1 MAFFQSPS
9 LWVRE
14 TADGSAELQFEPP
27 GDVVRLDLAMLDQFD
42 EALTRI
48 EREGRFRRF
57 VIRSLRA
64 RSFCQGPDAA
74 TWRTLDLDRWA
85 ERGQA
90 LFTRLRKLPMPSL
103 AWVDGACLGP
113 GLELA
118 LACRRLVVV
127 DRAATVLG
135 YSEVDVG
142 LVPSWGSVGSLLAR
156 TGLELA
162 FPLVLAG
169 RRLTAS
175 EATAIGLAD
184 RVVPRDTPIVDDIE
198 TPTRAPRTW
207 RRFVFE
213 SSRWGRRLLY
223 RGIQRVQ
230 KKRLA
235 EELPGPA
242 VAFDLLRMFAES
254 GDDAGRA
261 AARKG
266 IVALGKSTAF
276 ENLLRFHEL
285 RDRAVP
291 EKSTAR
297 HTVGIVGA
305 TPLGM
310 HLTLESVRGG
320 DSVVLRETD
329 EARLGLAIL
338 SLMKTLN
345 SEIKAGRLDSTTTKK
360 MLAAIR
366 STSSWK
372 NFDEVDLAVDTR
384 AKGDGLDLAM
394 AAPNAA
400 MLVTTSLGGRLDE
413 ARRFGI
419 RVAEPFGS
427 SAAVE
432 LRHGPAARAE
442 TIRTIRD
449 WLGSFGWVPI
459 VVADRPGLLLTRMWL
474 AAWNEALLLMRE
486 GARPERIE
494 QALSRFGFG
503 PHFLRDLDRIGID
516 RIAGM
521 VRLLAPEMERIPFDP
536 FWQEMVERR
545 WSGESAGKG
554 FYRYGRG
561 RPRVN
566 EFLVNALRAEGGQ
579 VLSHAERHRAI
590 RDRIV
595 LLMVNEAFRALE
607 ERAIGSED
615 DLDLAMMMTDW
626 APHRGGPL
634 RFAER
639 AGLETIVAG
648 LRRLETLGPRYVP
661 AASLL
666 ARAGTAI
673 RE

>member
-1 MAFFQSPS
+1 MAFFQSRS

-14 TADGSAELQFEPP
+14 TADGSAELQFDPP
-27 GDVVRLDLAMLDQFD
+27 GDLVRVDLPILDDLDA
-42 EALTRI
+42 ALDRI
-48 EREGRFRRF
+48 EREKRFRRL
-57 VIRSLRA
+57 VIRSLRE

-90 LFTRLRKLPMPSL
+90 LFTRLRSLPMPTV

-118 LACRRLVVV
+118 LACRQLVVV

-142 LVPSWGSVGSLLAR
+142 LVPSWGSVGVLQAR
-156 TGLELA
+156 TGLEKA

-175 EATAIGLAD
+175 EALSLGIAD
-184 RVVPRDTPIVDDIE
+184 RMVPRDAPIPGDLE
-198 TPTRAPRTW
+198 ASPRPRRSW
-207 RRFVFE
+207 RRFAFE
-213 SSRWGRRLLY
+213 SSAWGRHFLY
-223 RGIQRVQ
+223 RGIERVQ
-230 KKRLA
+230 KRRLA
-235 EELPGPA
+235 EDLPGPG
-242 VAFDLLRMFAES
+242 VGFDLLQTFAER
-254 GDDAGRA
+254 GDDAGRQT
-261 AARKG
+261 ARKG
-266 IVALGKSTAF
+266 IVALGKTPAF

-285 RDRAVP
+285 RDRAAP
-291 EKSTAR
+291 EKPTAR
-297 HTVGIVGA
+297 RTVGVVGA

-310 HLTLESVRGG
+310 HLTLESVRAG
-320 DSVVLRETD
+320 DQVVLRETD

-360 MLAAIR
+360 MLARIR

-372 NFDEVDLAVDTR
+372 NFDEVELAVDTR
-384 AKGDGLDLAM
+384 AKGDGLDVAM
-394 AAPNAA
+394 AAPSSAL
-400 MLVTTSLGGRLDE
+400 LVTTSLGGRLDD
-413 ARRFGI
+413 ARRFGM

-432 LRHGPAARAE
+432 LRHGPAAKAE
-442 TIRTIRD
+442 TVRTIRE
-449 WLGSFGWVPI
+449 WLGGFGWLPV

-474 AAWNEALLLMRE
+474 AAWNEAVLLMRE

-503 PHFLRDLDRIGID
+503 PNFLRALDRIGID

-536 FWQEMVERR
+536 IWQEMVERG
-545 WSGESAGKG
+545 WSGETAGKG

-561 RPRVN
+561 RPRIN
-566 EFLVNALRAEGGQ
+566 EYLVNTLHFGGGQ
-579 VLSHAERHRAI
+579 ALSYGERHRTI

-595 LLMVNEAFRALE
+595 LLMVNEAFRAIE
-607 ERAIGSED
+607 EGAIATADE
-615 DLDLAMMMTDW
+615 LDLSMMLTDW

-639 AGLETIVAG
+639 EGLDAIVAG

-661 AASLL
+661 APSLL

>member
-14 TADGSAELQFEPP
+14 TADGSAELQFDPS
-27 GDVVRLDLAMLDQFD
+27 GDVVRLDLAMLDDLD

-48 EREGRFRRF
+48 ERESRFRRL
-57 VIRSLRA
+57 VLRSLRE

-85 ERGQA
+85 ERGQTFFA
-90 LFTRLRKLPMPSL
+90 RLRNLPMPSL
-103 AWVDGACLGP
+103 AWVEGVCLGP

-118 LACRRLVVV
+118 LACKRLVVV

-142 LVPSWGSVGSLLAR
+142 LVPTWGSVGPLLAR
-156 TGLELA
+156 TGLEAA

-175 EATAIGLAD
+175 EAVSLGVAD
-184 RVVPRDTPIVDDIE
+184 RMVPRDTPIVDDAE
-198 TPTRAPRTW
+198 TPTRPRSW
-207 RRFVFE
+207 RRFAFE
-213 SSRWGRRLLY
+213 TSAWGRRFLY
-223 RGIQRVQ
+223 RGIERVQ

-235 EELPGPA
+235 EDLPGPA
-242 VAFDLLRMFAES
+242 VAFDLLRTIAER

-261 AARKG
+261 SARKG
-266 IVALGKSTAF
+266 IVALGKTTAF

-291 EKSTAR
+291 EKATIR
-297 HTVGIVGA
+297 RTVGIVGA

-310 HLTLESVRGG
+310 HLTLESVRSG

-345 SEIKAGRLDSTTTKK
+345 SEIKAGRLDSTMTKA
-360 MLAAIR
+360 MLARIR
-366 STSSWK
+366 STSTWK

-394 AAPNAA
+394 AAPSSAL
-400 MLVTTSLGGRLDE
+400 LVTTSLGGRLDE

-419 RVAEPFGS
+419 RIAEPFGS
-427 SAAVE
+427 SPAVE
-432 LRHGPAARAE
+432 LRHGPGAKVER
-442 TIRTIRD
+442 IRE
-449 WLGSFGWVPI
+449 WLGSFGWVPV

-474 AAWNEALLLMRE
+474 AAWNEAAMLMRE

-494 QALSRFGFG
+494 QALSRFGLG
-503 PHFLRDLDRIGID
+503 PSFLRALDRIGID

-536 FWQEMVERR
+536 IWQEMVERR
-545 WSGESAGKG
+545 WTGESAGKG

-561 RPRVN
+561 RPRIN
-566 EFLVNALRAEGGQ
+566 EYLVNTLHTGGGPA
-579 VLSHAERHRAI
+579 LSHAERHRTI

-607 ERAIGSED
+607 ERAIATAD
-615 DLDLAMMMTDW
+615 DLDLAMMLTDW

-634 RFAER
+634 RYAER
-639 AGLETIVAG
+639 AGLEAIVAG
-648 LRRLETLGPRYVP
+648 LRKLEPLGPRYVP
-661 AASLL
+661 APSLL
-666 ARAGTAI
+666 ARAGSAI